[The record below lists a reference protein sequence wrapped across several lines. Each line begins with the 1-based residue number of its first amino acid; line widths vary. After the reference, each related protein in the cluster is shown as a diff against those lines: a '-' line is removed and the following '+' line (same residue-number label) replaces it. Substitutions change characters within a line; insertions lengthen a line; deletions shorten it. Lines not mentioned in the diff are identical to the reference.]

1 MSDISWERLAG
12 LVEWLDRSS
21 PDGPERPLL
30 RVLKITEEAGEAAEA
45 VIGLLRHNPRKARAH
60 TRQDVVDE
68 LCDVAVTALIALASF
83 SDDPRRDYES
93 HVAKVAER
101 AGIPA
106 RQRPPR
112 FPVSVKG
119 VVVRDDRVL
128 LLRNERDEWEL
139 PGGRLER
146 GEDPAGCLAREI
158 GEETGWQADVGP
170 ILDSWQYHVFEG
182 ADVLIVTYGV
192 TVATDQ
198 PPVLSHEHREI
209 GLFTEPEAAALRMPE
224 NYKRSIATWFA
235 RKRERPPADT
245 GGLSRV
251 DDQTS

>member
-1 MSDISWERLAG
+1 MTDTNDASWDRLAG

-45 VIGLLRHNPRKARAH
+45 VIGLLGHNPRKGRTH

-83 SDDPRRDYES
+83 SDDPRRDYQA
-93 HVAKVAER
+93 HVARVAER
-101 AGIPA
+101 AGVTIRP
-106 RQRPPR
+106 RPPR

-139 PGGRLER
+139 PGGRLEL
-146 GEDPAGCLAREI
+146 GEDPAACLAREI
-158 GEETGWQADVGP
+158 AEETGWAAEVGP
-170 ILDSWQYHVFEG
+170 ILDSWQYHIFPG
-182 ADVLIVTYGV
+182 ADVVIVTYGV
-192 TVATDQ
+192 RVAAAG

-209 GLFTEPEAAALRMPE
+209 GLFTEGEVAALRMPE
-224 NYKRSIATWFA
+224 NYKRSIAAWFA
-235 RKRERPPADT
+235 CKAERPP
-245 GGLSRV
+245 GS
-251 DDQTS
+251 

>member
-1 MSDISWERLAG
+1 MTDKASPPSDLTWQQLAG
-12 LVEWLDRSS
+12 LVDWLDRST

-45 VIGLLRHNPRKARAH
+45 VIGLLGHNPRKGRTH

-68 LCDVAVTALIALASF
+68 LCDVALSALIALASF
-83 SDDPRRDYES
+83 GDDPRGDYEA
-93 HVAKVAER
+93 HVAKVAAR
-101 AGIPA
+101 AGVTVRP
-106 RQRPPR
+106 RPPR

-139 PGGRLER
+139 PGGRLEL
-146 GEDPAGCLAREI
+146 GEDPVGCLGREI
-158 GEETGWQADVGP
+158 REETGWEVEVGP

-192 TVATDQ
+192 TVGDGRR
-198 PPVLSHEHREI
+198 PVLSHEHREI
-209 GLFTEPEAAALRMPE
+209 GLFTEPEVAALRMPE
-224 NYKRSIATWFA
+224 NYKRSIAAWFA
-235 RKRERPPADT
+235 RKDERPRP
-245 GGLSRV
+245 S
-251 DDQTS
+251 